1 MISPNRSTDNNTQ
14 SDDDDRMSKA
24 SVTDGKPPARPAW
37 QDWDTETSM
46 SSRVGE
52 TTKRPKQILVFS
64 SKHTHVRMPKSNRNC

>member
-14 SDDDDRMSKA
+14 SDDDGRMSKA
-24 SVTDGKPPARPAW
+24 SVTDGKPPAHPAW

-52 TTKRPKQILVFS
+52 TTKRPK
-64 SKHTHVRMPKSNRNC
+64 